1 MPDRRSRNDSSEE
14 LYPNAPDWAQEI
26 WRDRDVVKLWD
37 GGAGLIREAAKRLGL
52 SEEQADEALKR

>member
-14 LYPNAPDWAQEI
+14 LYPNAPEWAQEI
-26 WRDRDVVKLWD
+26 WRDRDVVKSSD
-37 GGAGLIREAAKRLGL
+37 GGAGL